1 MVALLAGYTVQGTVT
16 VYDPF
21 ARFGELLAEFVRNHP
36 DPAAVQVH
44 AEYPHPAELRVA
56 GMWLAA
62 AGAPAQLAVT
72 SSPPPGGATFLLT
85 NPPFGM
91 QGEPAWLR
99 RCVASLAEDGR
110 AAVLMPY
117 RAGFAGDARA
127 YDIRRELIEQ
137 GAVLAVVAL
146 PAQMFPGS
154 SIGVCI
160 WLLRPPTGHAT
171 PVQLV
176 DAHKGAQ
183 PAGTQEPGV
192 HILDETDIARI
203 AAMVAAPERRTQPS
217 VPTTSAEIRGVLATP
232 DEIRAHGYSLNPLE
246 YQDRTLDRTSV
257 AAAVAEL
264 DALFA
269 TSTEAARAELDAQL
283 ADLNPPSYTTGRDQG
298 WPPRRLRDLCDISAG
313 VPHKSLKPA
322 ISRGRSGREAVPV
335 VHPRHLRNGLIDAG
349 DAPNAEV
356 ASLERYRLRT
366 HDVLCIRTGAMG
378 PTAIVQHRE
387 SGWLPH
393 TNLLRLR
400 INKPAE
406 LDPTYLLTYLS
417 QAHVQARIRDR
428 SIRSITTSLSTDT
441 LGDLE
446 IPLPPLA
453 EQRHILGVLQ
463 ALDEQTATIERRLA
477 ATRVALTA
485 LGRRIT
491 DGTVFLTGREP
502 R

>member
-1 MVALLAGYTVQGTVT
+1 
-16 VYDPF
+16 
-21 ARFGELLAEFVRNHP
+21 
-36 DPAAVQVH
+36 
-44 AEYPHPAELRVA
+44 
-56 GMWLAA
+56 
-62 AGAPAQLAVT
+62 
-72 SSPPPGGATFLLT
+72 
-85 NPPFGM
+85 
-91 QGEPAWLR
+91 
-99 RCVASLAEDGR
+99 
-110 AAVLMPY
+110 
-117 RAGFAGDARA
+117 
-127 YDIRRELIEQ
+127 
-137 GAVLAVVAL
+137 
-146 PAQMFPGS
+146 
-154 SIGVCI
+154 
-160 WLLRPPTGHAT
+160 
-171 PVQLV
+171 
-176 DAHKGAQ
+176 
-183 PAGTQEPGV
+183 
-192 HILDETDIARI
+192 
-203 AAMVAAPERRTQPS
+203 
-217 VPTTSAEIRGVLATP
+217 
-232 DEIRAHGYSLNPLE
+232 
-246 YQDRTLDRTSV
+246 
-257 AAAVAEL
+257 
-264 DALFA
+264 
-269 TSTEAARAELDAQL
+269 
-283 ADLNPPSYTTGRDQG
+283 
-298 WPPRRLRDLCDISAG
+298 
-313 VPHKSLKPA
+313 
-322 ISRGRSGREAVPV
+322 VPV
-335 VHPRHLRNGLIDAG
+335 VHPRHLRDGLIDAG

-417 QAHVQARIRDR
+417 QPHVQARIRDR

-477 ATRVALTA
+477 ATRAALTA